1 MGKTKNPSNFRRLKM
16 GLYLMLHLGQS
27 RYLSGRLSFSVMCL
41 TEWCGDLDMIRLS
54 HVCPAL

>member
-27 RYLSGRLSFSVMCL
+27 RFSPGGFSFPVMCL
-41 TEWCGDLDMIRLS
+41 TERCGDPDVIRLS
-54 HVCPAL
+54 PVCPAL

>member
-27 RYLSGRLSFSVMCL
+27 RLSSGRVSFPVMCL
-41 TEWCGDLDMIRLS
+41 TERCGDLDVILLS
-54 HVCPAL
+54 PVCPAL